1 MSLITVIWTLFRSPG
16 QWKKL
21 DLDGLLG
28 KGDQLFKSLNRF
40 RYLGIENLLQEF
52 SIQGLNMQF
61 LENKV
66 WEITAGTY
74 LTFIVET
81 VNNA

>member
-1 MSLITVIWTLFRSPG
+1 MSVITVIWTLFRSPG

-66 WEITAGTY
+66 
-74 LTFIVET
+74 
-81 VNNA
+81 

>member
-1 MSLITVIWTLFRSPG
+1 MSVITVIWTLFRSPG

-40 RYLGIENLLQEF
+40 RYLGIENLPQEF

-66 WEITAGTY
+66 
-74 LTFIVET
+74 
-81 VNNA
+81 

>member
-40 RYLGIENLLQEF
+40 RYLGIEDLPQEF
-52 SIQGLNMQF
+52 SMQGLNMQF

-66 WEITAGTY
+66 WEITAGTH
-74 LTFIVET
+74 LMFIVET

>member
-40 RYLGIENLLQEF
+40 RYLGIEDLPQEF
-52 SIQGLNMQF
+52 SMQGLNMQF

-66 WEITAGTY
+66 WEITAGTH
-74 LTFIVET
+74 LIFIVKT